1 MKIIDV
7 VVCQPIYLPFL
18 NRHLFAKTFYLFFCF
33 TLRIPHFFVVDV
45 DSNVWTPIELFDW
58 VWFDCFHV
66 VSWDLAVG
74 DGRQYS
80 AFATTSIIASG
91 VCLMPVYYVSACKSS
106 NVANACANIVETRFR
121 TKERKKNHSKKLRTA
136 GNPEWNKNSTL
147 KTFPMLF
154 CCSCRSCFQLHTI
167 FRRVL
172 VCRIRCLFEGG
183 LDPKN
188 SEKIQIPKSFP
199 LSLWWVFV
207 CANAFFNQFQC
218 YFANA

>member
-1 MKIIDV
+1 MSIPTYELLLSYLIEFDLIV
-7 VVCQPIYLPFL
+7 FMLFHEIWLWVMADNIPRLPPPASLLRVCAWCLCTMWVRVRVPMWQM
-18 NRHLFAKTFYLFFCF
+18 HV
-33 TLRIPHFFVVDV
+33 RISSKR
-45 DSNVWTPIELFDW
+45 DS
-58 VWFDCFHV
+58 
-66 VSWDLAVG
+66 
-74 DGRQYS
+74 
-80 AFATTSIIASG
+80 
-91 VCLMPVYYVSACKSS
+91 
-106 NVANACANIVETRFR
+106 
-121 TKERKKNHSKKLRTA
+121 EREKKNHSNKLRTA